1 MAYTI
6 DQYNTLTAALAQ
18 GAVKVKYADKEVE
31 YRSLAEMRDIKREM
45 EIELGLAQGGI
56 KTSWAK
62 FSTGLN
68 GC

>member
-6 DQYNTLTAALAQ
+6 DDYNALKAAIAQ

-45 EIELGLAQGGI
+45 EIELGITRGGI
-56 KTSWAK
+56 KTSFAK
-62 FSTGLN
+62 YSRGLN
-68 GC
+68 